1 MPLLARLLQFSIL
14 ALVLAVVAFLAIV
27 LAAFAV
33 AALLAAFIL
42 HKLGWDRRLAAY
54 LMRKQGVH
62 VATFR
67 FEKRPEAGP
76 FEERPE
82 ADPMDAPIEAR
93 WTMIE
98 ERRPG

>member
-27 LAAFAV
+27 MATFAAT
-33 AALLAAFIL
+33 ALLAAFIL
-42 HKLGWDRRLAAY
+42 HKLGWDRRLVAY

-67 FEKRPEAGP
+67 FQEKPEV
-76 FEERPE
+76 
-82 ADPMDAPIEAR
+82 DDMDAPIEAR
-93 WTMIE
+93 WTMVE